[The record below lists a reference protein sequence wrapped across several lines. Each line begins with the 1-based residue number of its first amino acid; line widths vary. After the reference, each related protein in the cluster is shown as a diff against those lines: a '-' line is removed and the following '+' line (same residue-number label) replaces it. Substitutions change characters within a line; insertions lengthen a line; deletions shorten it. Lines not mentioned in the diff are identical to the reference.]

1 MSSFSNDFTK
11 LSPFQMHFP
20 YICVHIMDLCLVIV
34 SHLIVPVQVYVI
46 LKLTNLPPF
55 PDYRLDLGS
64 FPRCYGPTRP
74 VYIEGLV
81 VAMTRVTK
89 YTQAARYFCENDG
102 CSCSTGDA

>member
-1 MSSFSNDFTK
+1 M
-11 LSPFQMHFP
+11 
-20 YICVHIMDLCLVIV
+20 CAHIIDLCHATV
-34 SHLIVPVQVYVI
+34 SHPIVPVQVNVI

-55 PDYRLDLGS
+55 PDYTLDLGS

-89 YTQAARYFCENDG
+89 YTQAARYLCENDG
-102 CSCSTGDA
+102 CSCSTGDT

>member
-1 MSSFSNDFTK
+1 
-11 LSPFQMHFP
+11 MHFP
-20 YICVHIMDLCLVIV
+20 NICVHIIDLCLATV
-34 SHLIVPVQVYVI
+34 SHPIVAVQVNVI

-55 PDYRLDLGS
+55 PDYTLDLGS

-74 VYIEGLV
+74 VYIEGLA

-89 YTQAARYFCENDG
+89 YTQAARYLCENDG